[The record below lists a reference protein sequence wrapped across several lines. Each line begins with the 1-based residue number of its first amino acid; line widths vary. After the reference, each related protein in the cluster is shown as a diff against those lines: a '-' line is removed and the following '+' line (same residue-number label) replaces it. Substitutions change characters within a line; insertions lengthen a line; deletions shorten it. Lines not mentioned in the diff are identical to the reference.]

1 MNWLDVVV
9 LLIIG
14 GEVFRAFRQGM
25 VKTLIELG
33 AWIVALIAAKLY
45 YKALAAYMVTRFK
58 IFSNLEETIYNSLT
72 KNFSTQDQLQQ
83 AVSSGQLGGPLDM
96 PNIISKLPKDMVS
109 KAGDSMNQAVY
120 GDLSHRISEWIING
134 SSFMIIVFGI
144 IMALSVLTLFL
155 DQIMKL
161 PLLKEANKL
170 GGIAV
175 GVIRGAFSVLV
186 LMTIITFL
194 LPFLHG
200 TWLLDA
206 IKNSQVAIYFYNN
219 NLLLYLIYY
228 LLR

>member
-9 LLIIG
+9 LLIMG

-45 YKALAAYMVTRFK
+45 YKALAAYMVARFD

-83 AVSSGQLGGPLDM
+83 AVAKGQLGGSLDM
-96 PNIISKLPKDMVS
+96 PNIISKLPGDLVT

-134 SSFMIIVFGI
+134 SSFMMIVFGI
-144 IMALSVLTLFL
+144 ITALSVLTLFL

-170 GGIAV
+170 GGIVV
-175 GVIRGAFSVLV
+175 GLIRGAFSVLV
-186 LMTIITFL
+186 LMTLITFL
-194 LPFLHG
+194 MPFLHG
-200 TWLLDA
+200 TWLVDA